1 MKISIVTTLYKS
13 SQYIGEFYERVSKT
27 AQKLA
32 GDDYEIIFVN
42 DGSPDDGIDI
52 AVKLSQDDDHILV
65 VDLSRNFGHHK
76 ALMTGLSYAK
86 GELIYLLDSDL
97 EEEPEWLLNFF
108 EKLNENKCDVIYGV
122 QEKRRGGWFEK
133 WSGNLYFFV
142 TSLMI
147 DVKLPKNITTSRLMT
162 KSYVDALLLHRES
175 EIIISGLWQIT
186 GFDQRPHKV
195 KKYSSTNSTYTTR
208 DKFRLVIDTITSF
221 SAKPLLYIFYVGL
234 IIFLITVIYALFLFV
249 NRILFNQIMDGW
261 TSLMVSIWILGG
273 IIISFIG
280 IIGIYLSKIF
290 SETKNRPYVIVKRT
304 YKNEK

>member
-195 KKYSSTNSTYTTR
+195 KKHSSANSTYTTR